1 MQDSRIGLNIFVA
14 IYLTR
19 SIIDATSI
27 SGIGVSMLLFIV
39 FGWSLYCFFNTLS
52 KIGDEPPIIK
62 ALTAFYV
69 LLAIYGVIVV
79 LEGKTFIVGMRESRN
94 VATLSYII
102 KVSWSLLPIFTFY
115 YYAKKGALTTKYIR
129 KWIPVFMIAVV
140 ACYYLMLQTS
150 LTKNEEDEVTNNGGY
165 LILSFVPLLVLYKG
179 RSLRQYVFM
188 AFALLLVFVSMKRG
202 AILCGLLATAAYF
215 GYLYR
220 GAKSSTRYGVAIA
233 ITIGLFG
240 IYYVFDRLSSESY
253 YFQERMD
260 ETMEGDTSGRDVIQG
275 FFIYYYYNE
284 YTPVEQ
290 LVGRGAN
297 ATLEL
302 FGMYAHNDW
311 IELGINQGLLGMML
325 YLFFWI
331 AFARLVLR
339 KNIPPD
345 VRASLIMLFV
355 IYFLKTFFS
364 MSYSVYTL
372 YSSMTLGYC
381 IAVACDAG
389 KAKKKHLL
397 ELK

>member
-1 MQDSRIGLNIFVA
+1 MQDSRIGLNIFVV
-14 IYLTR
+14 IYFTR

-94 VATLSYII
+94 VVTLSYII

-129 KWIPVFMIAVV
+129 KWIPVFMIAAV

-150 LTKNEEDEVTNNGGY
+150 LAKHEEDEVTNNGGY

-179 RSLRQYVFM
+179 RSLRQYM
-188 AFALLLVFVSMKRG
+188 LMTFALLLVFISMKRG

-220 GAKSSTRYGVAIA
+220 GAKRSTRYGVAIA

-260 ETMEGDTSGRDVIQG
+260 ETMEGDTNGRDVIQG

-311 IELGINQGLLGMML
+311 IELGINQGLLGMIL

-331 AFARLVLR
+331 AFVRLVLR

-355 IYFLKTFFS
+355 IYFLKTLFS
-364 MSYSVYTL
+364 MSYSEYTL
-372 YSSMTLGYC
+372 YSSMALGYG

>member
-1 MQDSRIGLNIFVA
+1 MQDSRIGLNIFVV

-94 VATLSYII
+94 VVTLSYII

-129 KWIPVFMIAVV
+129 KWIPVFMIAAV

-150 LTKNEEDEVTNNGGY
+150 LTKHEEDEVTNNGGY
-165 LILSFVPLLVLYKG
+165 LILSFVPMLVFIKG
-179 RSLRQYVFM
+179 RSLRQYIFM
-188 AFALLLVFVSMKRG
+188 AFALLLVFISMKRG
-202 AILCGLLATAAYF
+202 AILCGLFTTVAYF

-220 GAKSSTRYGVAIA
+220 GAKRSTRYGVVIA

-240 IYYVFDRLSSESY
+240 IYYVFDRLSNESY

-260 ETMEGDTSGRDVIQG
+260 DTMEGDTSGRDVIQG
-275 FFIYYYYNE
+275 FFIDYYYNE

-311 IELGINQGLLGMML
+311 IELGINQGLMGIVL
-325 YLFFWI
+325 YLLFWI
-331 AFARLVLR
+331 AFVRLVLR

-355 IYFLKTFFS
+355 IYFLKTLFS
-364 MSYSVYTL
+364 MSYSEYTL

-381 IAVACDAG
+381 FAVACDAG
-389 KAKKKHLL
+389 KAKKTHLL
-397 ELK
+397 DLK